1 MFIPN
6 ILCIFARRNDNTDMC
21 EELKQNF
28 ENIVATYANTDKK
41 RVALVKNNEIPEEY
55 DFGIKYSRHKE
66 HHLLVFKFVDSD
78 HLLSRE
84 KCAPLIDA
92 CCLLPSTTH
101 VCLITDIGFAPSVVD
116 YIREKNLFGKDKV
129 FLAKFCNQIEVQ
141 HGLHRQL
148 GDYFDPQQLYGVLT
162 SEEPCK
168 GVVMLRDNSCMNPV
182 GLLAELEIP
191 IHDEQRFR
199 CEYISNEDIEN
210 RVNEVLKNNNIT
222 REDIYN
228 TTSLEKIVAAEHL
241 TLLYEDCAGRWLGEY
256 EYQNAQIKIAHK
268 NDPAHRDRF
277 TLAHELG
284 HHFLHRYRME
294 QYKFNLPDNNAS
306 INIIGSA
313 NTDIRRFEF
322 QANTFAS
329 YLLMPAEYVSEVSQ
343 RILPQM
349 TINKGFVYADNQYIA
364 SLHKTNQ
371 QVADDFVEK
380 IANKFKVSKQ
390 VAKIRLKNLNIY
402 REDEHKPRQIG
413 RLL

>member
-1 MFIPN
+1 MQ
-6 ILCIFARRNDNTDMC
+6 

-28 ENIVATYANTDKK
+28 ENLVATYADTDRT
-41 RVALVKNNEIPEEY
+41 RVAIVKDDEIPDEY
-55 DFGIKYSRHKE
+55 DFGIKYTRHKE
-66 HHLLVFKFVDSD
+66 HHLLIFKFVDSD
-78 HLLSRE
+78 NLLSCE
-84 KCAPLIDA
+84 QCAPLINK

-101 VCLITDIGFAPSVVD
+101 VCLVTNRGFAPSVID
-116 YIREKNLFGKDKV
+116 YIREKNLIGKDKV
-129 FLAKFCNQIEVQ
+129 FLAKYCDQIEVQ
-141 HGLHRQL
+141 QGLHRQL
-148 GDYFDPQQLYGVLT
+148 GGYFDPQQLYGVLT

-168 GVVMLRDNSCMNPV
+168 GAVMLRDNSCMNPV

-191 IHDEQRFR
+191 IRDEHRFR
-199 CEYISNEDIEN
+199 CEYISDEDIEN
-210 RVNEVLKNNNIT
+210 CVNEVIKNNDIT

-228 TTSLEKIVAAEHL
+228 TPFLEKIVAAENL
-241 TLLYEDCAGRWLGEY
+241 TLIYEDAGGRSLGEY
-256 EYQNAQIKIAHK
+256 DYQNAQIKIAHK
-268 NDPAHRDRF
+268 DDPSHRDRF

-294 QYKFNLPDNNAS
+294 QYKFNMPDNNAS

-329 YLLMPAEYVSEVSQ
+329 YLLMPAEYVLEMSR

-349 TINKGFVYADNQYIA
+349 SINKGFVYADNQYIA

-371 QVADDFVEK
+371 QVADDFVE
-380 IANKFKVSKQ
+380 IVANKFKVSKQ

-402 REDEHKPRQIG
+402 KEDEHAPRRID
-413 RLL
+413 RLLC